1 MNIPVTTADNVKTPA
16 DKKLSLYLDS
26 NTLTLSAKNSAG
38 QTYSFIS
45 PQLYMIREYN
55 TAVVG
60 FDNVWLKSDSISSTQ
75 AFRAVIFGDNN
86 KYKDGDIFVGNS
98 NESGLGLNVAYG
110 QYNKSFIK
118 AVQPQAV
125 TISWTRL

>member
-45 PQLYMIREYN
+45 P
-55 TAVVG
+55 
-60 FDNVWLKSDSISSTQ
+60 
-75 AFRAVIFGDNN
+75 
-86 KYKDGDIFVGNS
+86 
-98 NESGLGLNVAYG
+98 
-110 QYNKSFIK
+110 
-118 AVQPQAV
+118 
-125 TISWTRL
+125 